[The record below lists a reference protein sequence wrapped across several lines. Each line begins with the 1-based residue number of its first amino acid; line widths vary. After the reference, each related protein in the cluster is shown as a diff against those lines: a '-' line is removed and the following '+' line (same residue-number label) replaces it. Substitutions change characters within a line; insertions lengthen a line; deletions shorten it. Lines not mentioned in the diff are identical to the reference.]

1 MFQPCIKD
9 KHSLIDL
16 AKYGT
21 LARKKVHPDLLIGNY
36 PIGLNWFKE
45 GDILDAN
52 AVHNLII
59 KSMECKKQSVEDFIA
74 VKEDLSNKYYELI
87 SQFEELQESLRQ
99 ECDDNS
105 SSIDDINSQLDD
117 VYTKTDVDSIAQRI
131 KDDVYTKTDVDS
143 IAQQIK
149 DEALSEKTKHSFM
162 TQGQYDELT
171 TYDPNTIYF
180 IWDGEAPE
188 GDWTFPIELTG
199 DASEFPM
206 KLPITLS

>member
-99 ECDDNS
+99 ECDDNA

-117 VYTKTDVDSIAQRI
+117 VYTKTDVDSIAQ
-131 KDDVYTKTDVDS
+131 
-143 IAQQIK
+143 QIK
-149 DEALSEKTKHSFM
+149 DEALSEKINHTFM

>member
-87 SQFEELQESLRQ
+87 SQFEELQEALRQ
-99 ECDDNS
+99 ECDDNA

-117 VYTKTDVDSIAQRI
+117 VYTKTDVDSIAQH
-131 KDDVYTKTDVDS
+131 
-143 IAQQIK
+143 IK
-149 DEALSEKTKHSFM
+149 DEALSEKINHTFM

>member
-87 SQFEELQESLRQ
+87 SQFEELQEALRQ
-99 ECDDNS
+99 ECDDNA
-105 SSIDDINSQLDD
+105 SSIDDINSQLDN
-117 VYTKTDVDSIAQRI
+117 
-131 KDDVYTKTDVDS
+131 VYTKTDVDS

-149 DEALSEKTKHSFM
+149 DEALSEKINHTFM

>member
-1 MFQPCIKD
+1 MRNRRNQKNQANLKTLNLNNTFYV
-9 KHSLIDL
+9 L
-16 AKYGT
+16 A
-21 LARKKVHPDLLIGNY
+21 V
-36 PIGLNWFKE
+36 F
-45 GDILDAN
+45 
-52 AVHNLII
+52 
-59 KSMECKKQSVEDFIA
+59 A

-99 ECDDNS
+99 ECDDNA

-117 VYTKTDVDSIAQRI
+117 VYTKTDVDSIAQ
-131 KDDVYTKTDVDS
+131 
-143 IAQQIK
+143 QIK
-149 DEALSEKTKHSFM
+149 DEALSEKINHTFM